1 MVAKKRQFLAMKTS
15 QGTPVATSELPS
27 SSRTPSK
34 LSLLVT
40 FLCMCVANGFAPA
53 PPLRTAAATLHMSY
67 YDMSDYSS
75 GPADYDDDSEVG
87 ESAYAGMRDAAE
99 KAAAESEASEVKLEQ
114 PPPLSKNA
122 GNAFIALVF
131 DKALDAHGRAWDDL
145 VEDRTETRNLAAA
158 EPARVVA
165 MMAMYDAWA
174 LRCGV
179 RPWPLKRGQ

>member
-1 MVAKKRQFLAMKTS
+1 MAAKKRQFLAMKTS
-15 QGTPVATSELPS
+15 QGTPAAATSELPS
-27 SSRTPSK
+27 SSSRIPSK

-53 PPLRTAAATLHMSY
+53 PPLRTPAATLHMSY

-87 ESAYAGMRDAAE
+87 ESAYAGMREAAE

-131 DKALDAHGRAWDDL
+131 DKALDAQGRAWDDL
-145 VEDRTETRNLAAA
+145 VEDRVVDTGKHVRWCREANLYNETVNTDSL
-158 EPARVVA
+158 V
-165 MMAMYDAWA
+165 D
-174 LRCGV
+174 V
-179 RPWPLKRGQ
+179 RKSYQV